1 MNIEKSRLISEA
13 APHLNAYQGTI
24 NGNEF
29 ATIVPV
35 IPGHIGGRET
45 NIVSAKALHKALG
58 VGKDFSTWI
67 TDRISEYNFTI
78 GHDYSIHKTIS
89 PNLGKSPSGAAYS
102 KIKHSGRPGK
112 DYLLSVGMAKE
123 LAMIERND
131 QGRAIRRYFIQCE
144 EELQRSVPEIA
155 ARYRRHV
162 FSLWRDSLRSSW
174 RCAVILNEPA
184 AQKEAF
190 NLASLLTNVN
200 PYNLIKPKVVN
211 DYLLSIVM
219 AKELAKISLNLSKP
233 DIHALKKSLP
243 LCGNTVYGYSAPA
256 KSGVG
261 IGVLQLSTAHN
272 RAKCGFFVCVA
283 RLHPSMVGW
292 ARASK
297 DAPVSVEA
305 GTPTSFSS
313 PPAIGVFGGDYIH
326 HSTEAAAMLAT
337 TPTQKPQFIWI
348 IAAVRRDMPT
358 ITAKIHHI
366 AAETEQEARRILARD
381 HVCFFAGRIR
391 LEVAA

>member
-1 MNIEKSRLISEA
+1 MMYANV
-13 APHLNAYQGTI
+13 NA
-24 NGNEF
+24 ND
-29 ATIVPV
+29 
-35 IPGHIGGRET
+35 
-45 NIVSAKALHKALG
+45 SAKPKRYKPETGDIIPQMADA
-58 VGKDFSTWI
+58 VEWIATADNRATWTFETSTRTREGEFCASI
-67 TDRISEYNFTI
+67 KKGLPTI
-78 GHDYSIHKTIS
+78 
-89 PNLGKSPSGAAYS
+89 A
-102 KIKHSGRPGK
+102 
-112 DYLLSVGMAKE
+112 
-123 LAMIERND
+123 
-131 QGRAIRRYFIQCE
+131 
-144 EELQRSVPEIA
+144 
-155 ARYRRHV
+155 
-162 FSLWRDSLRSSW
+162 
-174 RCAVILNEPA
+174 
-184 AQKEAF
+184 
-190 NLASLLTNVN
+190 N
-200 PYNLIKPKVVN
+200 P
-211 DYLLSIVM
+211 
-219 AKELAKISLNLSKP
+219 
-233 DIHALKKSLP
+233 
-243 LCGNTVYGYSAPA
+243 VYGYRAPA
-256 KSGVG
+256 ESGAG

-313 PPAIGVFGGDYIH
+313 PPVIGVFGGDFKH

-337 TPTQKPQFIWI
+337 TPTQNPQFIWL

>member
-1 MNIEKSRLISEA
+1 MILRKSAFQSKGLSLAGLSVDISCNSSVMDTKFLPFSFVVKRDPTVA
-13 APHLNAYQGTI
+13 G
-24 NGNEF
+24 
-29 ATIVPV
+29 
-35 IPGHIGGRET
+35 
-45 NIVSAKALHKALG
+45 
-58 VGKDFSTWI
+58 FSTSTLATSTRTREGEFCASI
-67 TDRISEYNFTI
+67 KKGLPTI
-78 GHDYSIHKTIS
+78 
-89 PNLGKSPSGAAYS
+89 A
-102 KIKHSGRPGK
+102 
-112 DYLLSVGMAKE
+112 
-123 LAMIERND
+123 
-131 QGRAIRRYFIQCE
+131 
-144 EELQRSVPEIA
+144 
-155 ARYRRHV
+155 
-162 FSLWRDSLRSSW
+162 
-174 RCAVILNEPA
+174 
-184 AQKEAF
+184 
-190 NLASLLTNVN
+190 N
-200 PYNLIKPKVVN
+200 P
-211 DYLLSIVM
+211 
-219 AKELAKISLNLSKP
+219 
-233 DIHALKKSLP
+233 
-243 LCGNTVYGYSAPA
+243 VYGYSAPA
-256 KSGVG
+256 KSGAG

-337 TPTQKPQFIWI
+337 TPTQNPQFIWL

-366 AAETEQEARRILARD
+366 AAETEREARRTLARD